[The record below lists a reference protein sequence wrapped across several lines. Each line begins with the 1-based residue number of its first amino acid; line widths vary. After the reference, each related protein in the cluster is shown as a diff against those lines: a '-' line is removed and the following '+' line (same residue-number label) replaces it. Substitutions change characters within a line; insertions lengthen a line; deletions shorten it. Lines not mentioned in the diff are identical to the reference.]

1 MECLKCARLEQTFES
16 RLSDYNEARFSAFYQ
31 VSTEL
36 AAKKNVDL
44 ERARYDLEEHQLTC
58 FSHLTGA
65 LDVNSQHVDLP
76 VDGLSEPGLISK
88 EAE

>member
-1 MECLKCARLEQTFES
+1 MECLKCTHLEEAFQS

-44 ERARYDLEEHQLTC
+44 ERARYDLEEH
-58 FSHLTGA
+58 S
-65 LDVNSQHVDLP
+65 
-76 VDGLSEPGLISK
+76 
-88 EAE
+88 